1 MCARHLPAPDDDLFQ
16 EAPHLFAHPSPAQ
29 GSPADP
35 APLRAAARHTA
46 DAALARLRST
56 AAALSATLL
65 DLDAAAEQVLGDG
78 TGLRGR
84 TAERAAL
91 VRTGMNWLW
100 ERHQA
105 LRALLAQAEELRGAA
120 PRPGARQAARLDR
133 LLKGPWPGLGTPP
146 PPGLGAAA
154 PLAAAADVDVDVD
167 VDEVARAI
175 GAELAAVTRA
185 RAEHHHLLGEAAR
198 AVSEAVATCARLGV
212 PDLPEL
218 AAAQADLR
226 AAFAGVT
233 ANPLEITPADLR
245 PAQTSAAQVAEL
257 VAALRD
263 TFDALE
269 ERLAAAEDLLGRV
282 VATAAA
288 GEHAARTVVERLT
301 GDRSGL
307 VRLDDGWFDDPRRG
321 LRPWLD
327 RLRAAGAAGEWR
339 LVAHGLR
346 AWTRVAE
353 ATLAAAGETV
363 ATNQAPL
370 RRRSE
375 LRGLLEALRAK
386 AGQRGQIESAEL
398 GDLYDR
404 AATALST
411 APVDLDA
418 AEALVA
424 AFSAALGGALPA
436 PPPESAV
443 PAGRPA
449 RQASP
454 SDVPSKEDSP

>member
-16 EAPHLFAHPSPAQ
+16 AHPHLFARPSPGQA
-29 GSPADP
+29 SPADP
-35 APLRAAARHTA
+35 APLHAAARHTA

-91 VRTGMNWLW
+91 ARTGMNWLW
-100 ERHQA
+100 ERH
-105 LRALLAQAEELRGAA
+105 RALSALLTRAEELRGTA

-133 LLKGPWPGLGTPP
+133 LLNGPWPGLGAPP
-146 PPGLGAAA
+146 PTGLGAVT
-154 PLAAAADVDVDVD
+154 PLAAPAD

-282 VATAAA
+282 VATAAT

-307 VRLDDGWFDDPRRG
+307 VRLDDGWFDDPLRG

-370 RRRSE
+370 RRRNE
-375 LRGLLEALRAK
+375 LRGLLDALRAK
-386 AGQRGQIESAEL
+386 AGQRGQIESAAL

-411 APVDLDA
+411 TPVDLDA

-424 AFSAALGGALPA
+424 AFSAALGVLPA
-436 PPPESAV
+436 PPPEGAA
-443 PAGRPA
+443 PAGGPA